1 MFNYFSSLVIR
12 FSYGKYIY
20 ATPCYYFF
28 YYIIIF
34 IIISMLRLFLLLI
47 PLYIVALSRA
57 VVNDAGLSGEQ
68 FAQGRQTNIY
78 MYIYTIYHTYITYKA
93 FGLNLR
99 LRAVQTMLRLRLVIA
114 CTTHL
119 RAHFALI
126 FASTAA
132 GGGVSSTRTHRT
144 GSAHFAG
151 IDGLR
156 HNKQRR
162 RRCSCHRV
170 VVMMSCSR
178 RSCRHMVAMMRTD
191 SQARVATGSPRA
203 RPICSAAK
211 SQTAYFH
218 RDRVLGWITIDR
230 IVQIK

>member
-1 MFNYFSSLVIR
+1 MCHS
-12 FSYGKYIY
+12 
-20 ATPCYYFF
+20 FF
-28 YYIIIF
+28 VIIF
-34 IIISMLRLFLLLI
+34 FIILLFLLLLVCSVCFLLLI
-47 PLYIVALSRA
+47 PLCIVALSRV

-68 FAQGRQTNIY
+68 FTQGRQTNIY
-78 MYIYTIYHTYITYKA
+78 IYVYTIFHTYITYKA

-132 GGGVSSTRTHRT
+132 GRGVSTTRTHRT

-162 RRCSCHRV
+162 CRCSCHRV
-170 VVMMSCSR
+170 VVMMSCRR

-203 RPICSAAK
+203 RSICSAAK
-211 SQTAYFH
+211 SQTACF
-218 RDRVLGWITIDR
+218 L
-230 IVQIK
+230 

>member
-1 MFNYFSSLVIR
+1 MVLCASLCLLLS
-12 FSYGKYIY
+12 F
-20 ATPCYYFF
+20 
-28 YYIIIF
+28 F
-34 IIISMLRLFLLLI
+34 IILLFLLLLVCSVCFLLLI
-47 PLYIVALSRA
+47 PLYIIELSRV

-78 MYIYTIYHTYITYKA
+78 IYICIYDIPYIYITYKA

-132 GGGVSSTRTHRT
+132 GRGVSTTRTHRT

-203 RPICSAAK
+203 RSICSAAK
-211 SQTAYFH
+211 SQTACF
-218 RDRVLGWITIDR
+218 L
-230 IVQIK
+230 